1 MIIKGK
7 LVRAMRALIGYNLLA
22 LSRKTTN
29 KVFIKPEGMSLK
41 LTTSLSQRL
50 VLTPQLRQRIEML
63 QMTTLE
69 LSDLI
74 QQQLLE
80 NPVLEEV
87 ATQEEA
93 RELAEKI
100 LDHLASADPGA
111 APDQPQIEAS
121 EPELGSPSSNGSG
134 DSEVLSQTYAES
146 DGDAERGDGEPLASA
161 DLSEDSVGDELV
173 GEEAARDAFEEI
185 DFGREF
191 QDYLDPGYKTQEI
204 EYKEKDAPTFE
215 QFLTRAPSLADHL
228 EWQLHMSPIEGD
240 VCDAAISVIGNLDA
254 DGRLNATN
262 EEIAAMGG
270 WTEEIV
276 EKARQAVMHL
286 DPIGCGARDVRECLL
301 VQLEVRGES
310 DRLAAGLI
318 SDHLSDLQQHKLPH
332 LAKQIGSDVD
342 TLLSE
347 LQFIRTLDPY
357 PGRRYSSEEPILI
370 SPEIYIEKL
379 DEGDEDYVIY
389 FSDDGSPRLRVSQQY
404 QQMLGKSD
412 VSNETK
418 SFIREKMRSA
428 VDLLRNIEHR
438 RQTIYK
444 VVESIVH
451 RQRDFLDK
459 GVQYI
464 KPMMLKDIAEDIGM
478 HLSTVSRVV
487 NRKYAHTPQGVIE
500 LRRFFTEG
508 MMNEDGEEVSTRIIK
523 LKIKK
528 LIEEED
534 SHSPITDDQVV
545 KILIKDGIKLSRRT
559 VAKYRDQMSIP
570 GSRERRAVV

>member
-1 MIIKGK
+1 
-7 LVRAMRALIGYNLLA
+7 
-22 LSRKTTN
+22 
-29 KVFIKPEGMSLK
+29 
-41 LTTSLSQRL
+41 
-50 VLTPQLRQRIEML
+50 
-63 QMTTLE
+63 
-69 LSDLI
+69 
-74 QQQLLE
+74 
-80 NPVLEEV
+80 
-87 ATQEEA
+87 
-93 RELAEKI
+93 
-100 LDHLASADPGA
+100 
-111 APDQPQIEAS
+111 
-121 EPELGSPSSNGSG
+121 
-134 DSEVLSQTYAES
+134 
-146 DGDAERGDGEPLASA
+146 
-161 DLSEDSVGDELV
+161 
-173 GEEAARDAFEEI
+173 
-185 DFGREF
+185 
-191 QDYLDPGYKTQEI
+191 
-204 EYKEKDAPTFE
+204 
-215 QFLTRAPSLADHL
+215 
-228 EWQLHMSPIEGD
+228 MSPIEGQI
-240 VCDAAISVIGNLDA
+240 CEAAISVIGNLDA

-270 WTEEIV
+270 WREDTV
-276 EKARQAVMHL
+276 EQARHAVMHL

-301 VQLEVRGES
+301 VQLEVKGES
-310 DRLAAGLI
+310 DRLAARLI
-318 SDHLSDLQQHKLPH
+318 SDHFADLQQHKLPH
-332 LAKQIGSDVD
+332 LAKQIGNDVD
-342 TLLSE
+342 TLLNE

-357 PGRRYSSEEPILI
+357 PGRRYSAEEPILI

-379 DEGDEDYVIY
+379 DEDDDEYVIY
-389 FSDDGSPRLRVSQQY
+389 FADDGSPRLRVSQQY
-404 QQMLGKSD
+404 QQMLSKSD

-451 RQRDFLDK
+451 RQQEFLDK

-508 MMNEDGEEVSTRIIK
+508 MMNEDGEEISTRIIK

-534 SHSPITDDQVV
+534 SHNPITDDQVV

>member
-1 MIIKGK
+1 
-7 LVRAMRALIGYNLLA
+7 
-22 LSRKTTN
+22 
-29 KVFIKPEGMSLK
+29 MSLK

-69 LSDLI
+69 LGELI

-93 RELAEKI
+93 RELAAKI
-100 LDHLASADPGA
+100 LDHLNSADDGSSFDKPAGTVEADPGA
-111 APDQPQIEAS
+111 VSANGTGELDATVASFADGEFEAHAD
-121 EPELGSPSSNGSG
+121 LLDGGG
-134 DSEVLSQTYAES
+134 AAES
-146 DGDAERGDGEPLASA
+146 GGEAGGDDATGDDAS
-161 DLSEDSVGDELV
+161 
-173 GEEAARDAFEEI
+173 RDAFEEI

-191 QDYLDPGYKTQEI
+191 QDYLDPGYKTQEY
-204 EYKEKDAPTFE
+204 EYKEDAPTFE
-215 QFLTRAPSLADHL
+215 QFLTKAQSLSEHL
-228 EWQLHMSPIEGD
+228 DWQLHMDPIPTEVQEAA
-240 VCDAAISVIGNLDA
+240 VCVIGNLDA
-254 DGRLNATN
+254 DGRLTATN
-262 EEIAAMGG
+262 EEIGRMGP
-270 WTEEIV
+270 WPEEIV
-276 EKARQAVMHL
+276 EQARQAVMRL
-286 DPIGCGARDVRECLL
+286 DPLGCGARDVRECLL
-301 VQLEVRGES
+301 VQLEVAG
-310 DRLAAGLI
+310 DTNRLACRLI
-318 SDHLSDLQQHKLPH
+318 SDHLADLQQHKLPH
-332 LAKQIGSDVD
+332 LSKQIGVDVD
-342 TLLSE
+342 TLMNE

-357 PGRRYSSEEPILI
+357 PGRRYSSEEPVLI
-370 SPEIYIEKL
+370 APEIYIEKL
-379 DEGDEDYVIY
+379 DEDDDEYVIY
-389 FSDDGSPRLRVSQQY
+389 FADDGSPRLRLSPQY
-404 QQMLGKSD
+404 QGMLAQQG

-451 RQRDFLDK
+451 RQQDFLDH
-459 GVQYI
+459 GVQHI

-508 MMNEDGEEVSTRIIK
+508 MMNEDGEEISTRIIK

-528 LIEEED
+528 LIEDED

-545 KILIKDGIKLSRRT
+545 KILAKDGIKLSRRT
-559 VAKYRDQMSIP
+559 VAKYRDQMQIP
-570 GSRERRAVV
+570 GSRERRAVI

>member
-1 MIIKGK
+1 
-7 LVRAMRALIGYNLLA
+7 
-22 LSRKTTN
+22 
-29 KVFIKPEGMSLK
+29 MSLK

-69 LSDLI
+69 LTDLI

-87 ATQEEA
+87 PTQEEVQ
-93 RELAEKI
+93 ELAEKV
-100 LDHLASADPGA
+100 LDHLASSDADSNFEAA
-111 APDQPQIEAS
+111 APEA
-121 EPELGSPSSNGSG
+121 GTPSSNGNTGELEPISAAAGLSDEPGESLSG
-134 DSEVLSQTYAES
+134 
-146 DGDAERGDGEPLASA
+146 
-161 DLSEDSVGDELV
+161 SVEQ
-173 GEEAARDAFEEI
+173 GEEGIAEEGAGDDTSRDAFEEI

-204 EYKEKDAPTFE
+204 EYKEDAPTFE
-215 QFLTRAPSLADHL
+215 QFLTKPQSLAEHL
-228 EWQLHMSPIEGD
+228 EWQLHMSPIDEN
-240 VCDAAISVIGNLDA
+240 VCDAAVAVIGNLNA

-262 EEIAAMGG
+262 EEIAAMGP
-270 WTEEIV
+270 WAEDVV
-276 EKARQAVMHL
+276 EQARQAVMRL
-286 DPIGCGARDVRECLL
+286 DPVGCGARDVKECLL
-301 VQLEVRGES
+301 VQLEVRGEAE
-310 DRLAAGLI
+310 RLATRLI
-318 SDHLSDLQQHKLPH
+318 NDHFAELQQHKLPN
-332 LAKQIGSDVD
+332 LSKQIGVDVE
-342 TLLSE
+342 LLLAE

-379 DEGDEDYVIY
+379 DENDDDYVIY
-389 FSDDGSPRLRVSQQY
+389 FADDGSPRLRVSPQY
-404 QQMLGKSD
+404 QQMLTQG

-444 VVESIVH
+444 VVESIVA
-451 RQRDFLDK
+451 RQRDFLDH
-459 GVQYI
+459 GVQHI

-508 MMNEDGEEVSTRIIK
+508 MLNEDGEEISTRIIK

-534 SHSPITDDQVV
+534 SHNPITDDQVV
-545 KILIKDGIKLSRRT
+545 KILAKDGIKLSRRT
-559 VAKYRDQMSIP
+559 VAKYRDQMQIP

>member
-1 MIIKGK
+1 
-7 LVRAMRALIGYNLLA
+7 
-22 LSRKTTN
+22 
-29 KVFIKPEGMSLK
+29 MSLK

-63 QMTTLE
+63 QMTSLE
-69 LSDLI
+69 LTDLI

-87 ATQEEA
+87 PSQEEVQ
-93 RELAEKI
+93 EIAEKV
-100 LDHLASADPGA
+100 LDHLASSDSNSFEESSP
-111 APDQPQIEAS
+111 
-121 EPELGSPSSNGSG
+121 EPGSPSTNGSG
-134 DSEVLSQTYAES
+134 DAEVVASLSAS
-146 DGDAERGDGEPLASA
+146 DGEGEGGEVIATAEEG
-161 DLSEDSVGDELV
+161 VGDE
-173 GEEAARDAFEEI
+173 GTADEAQRDAFEEI

-191 QDYLDPGYKTQEI
+191 QEYLDPGYKTQEI
-204 EYKEKDAPTFE
+204 EYKEDAPTFE
-215 QFLTRAPSLADHL
+215 QFLTRPPSLAEHL
-228 EWQLHMSPIEGD
+228 EWQLNMSSMDSD
-240 VCDAAISVIGNLDA
+240 VRDAAICVIGNLNA
-254 DGRLNATN
+254 DGRLSATN
-262 EEIAAMGG
+262 EEMAAMEKVS
-270 WTEEIV
+270 EEVV
-276 EKARQAVMHL
+276 ERARQEVMRL
-286 DPIGCGARDVRECLL
+286 DPVGCGARDVKECLL
-301 VQLEVRGES
+301 VQLEVLGES
-310 DRLAAGLI
+310 ERLAARLI
-318 SDHLSDLQQHKLPH
+318 GEHLADLQQHKLPH
-332 LAKQIGSDVD
+332 LSKQIGIDVE
-342 TLLSE
+342 TLLEE

-379 DEGDEDYVIY
+379 DENDEDYVIY
-389 FSDDGSPRLRVSQQY
+389 FADDGSPRLRVSQQY
-404 QQMLGKSD
+404 QSMLSQG

-444 VVESIVH
+444 VVESIVA
-451 RQRDFLDK
+451 RQRDFLDH
-459 GVQYI
+459 GVQHI

-508 MMNEDGEEVSTRIIK
+508 MLNEDGEEISTRIIK

-534 SHSPITDDQVV
+534 SHNPITDDQVV
-545 KILIKDGIKLSRRT
+545 KILAKDGIKLSRRT
-559 VAKYRDQMSIP
+559 VAKYRDQMQIP

>member
-1 MIIKGK
+1 
-7 LVRAMRALIGYNLLA
+7 
-22 LSRKTTN
+22 
-29 KVFIKPEGMSLK
+29 MSLK

-69 LSDLI
+69 LTDLI
-74 QQQLLE
+74 QQQILE

-87 ATQEEA
+87 ATQEEVG
-93 RELAEKI
+93 ELAEKI

-111 APDQPQIEAS
+111 APDQQAAAT
-121 EPELGSPSSNGSG
+121 EPELGSPASNGSG
-134 DSEVLSQTYAES
+134 ELENLSSTNSEAE
-146 DGDAERGDGEPLASA
+146 GEVVDEGHELGAV
-161 DLSEDSVGDELV
+161 DLSEDSVGDEIV

-204 EYKEKDAPTFE
+204 EYKEDAPTFE
-215 QFLTRAPSLADHL
+215 QFLTRPPSLADHL
-228 EWQLHMSPIEGD
+228 EWQLHMSPIEGN

-270 WTEEIV
+270 WTEQTV
-276 EKARQAVMHL
+276 ESARQAVMHL

-301 VQLEVRGES
+301 MQLEVKGES
-310 DRLAAGLI
+310 ERLAARLI
-318 SDHLSDLQQHKLPH
+318 SEHFTDLQQHKLPH

-342 TLLSE
+342 TLLNE

-379 DEGDEDYVIY
+379 DEGDVEYVIY
-389 FSDDGSPRLRVSQQY
+389 FADDGSPRLRVSQQY

-451 RQRDFLDK
+451 RQHEFLDK

-508 MMNEDGEEVSTRIIK
+508 MMNEDGEEISTRIIK

-534 SHSPITDDQVV
+534 SHNPITDDQVV

>member
-1 MIIKGK
+1 
-7 LVRAMRALIGYNLLA
+7 
-22 LSRKTTN
+22 
-29 KVFIKPEGMSLK
+29 MSLK

-69 LSDLI
+69 LGELI

-100 LDHLASADPGA
+100 LDHLASADEGSTFDKPAAEALADAGA
-111 APDQPQIEAS
+111 V
-121 EPELGSPSSNGSG
+121 SSNGTGELDASIASYAEQEFETRG
-134 DSEVLSQTYAES
+134 DSLEGSAAPEVSGEVGADEVA
-146 DGDAERGDGEPLASA
+146 GDDAS
-161 DLSEDSVGDELV
+161 
-173 GEEAARDAFEEI
+173 RDPFEEI

-191 QDYLDPGYKTQEI
+191 QDCLDPGYKTQEY
-204 EYKEKDAPTFE
+204 EYKEDAPTFE
-215 QFLTRAPSLADHL
+215 QFLTKAPSLSEHL
-228 EWQLHMSPIEGD
+228 EWQLHMDPIAD
-240 VCDAAISVIGNLDA
+240 QVQDAAVSVIGNLDA
-254 DGRLNATN
+254 DGRLTATN

-270 WTEEIV
+270 WSEEIV
-276 EKARQAVMHL
+276 EQARQALMRL
-286 DPIGCGARDVRECLL
+286 DPVGCGARDVRECLL
-301 VQLEVRGES
+301 VQLEVRGETE
-310 DRLAAGLI
+310 RLAARLI
-318 SDHLSDLQQHKLPH
+318 SEHLPELQQHKLPH
-332 LAKQIGSDVD
+332 LSKQIGVDVD
-342 TLLSE
+342 TLMAE

-357 PGRRYSSEEPILI
+357 PGRRYSSEEPVLI
-370 SPEIYIEKL
+370 APEIYIEKL
-379 DEGDEDYVIY
+379 DEDDDDYVIY
-389 FSDDGSPRLRVSQQY
+389 FADDGSPRLRLSPQY
-404 QQMLGKSD
+404 QTMLGQQG

-444 VVESIVH
+444 VVESMVH
-451 RQRDFLDK
+451 RQREFLDK

-508 MMNEDGEEVSTRIIK
+508 MMNEDGEEISTRIIK

-534 SHSPITDDQVV
+534 SHNPITDDQVV
-545 KILIKDGIKLSRRT
+545 KILAKDGIKLSRRT
-559 VAKYRDQMSIP
+559 VAKYRDQMQIP

>member
-1 MIIKGK
+1 
-7 LVRAMRALIGYNLLA
+7 
-22 LSRKTTN
+22 
-29 KVFIKPEGMSLK
+29 MSLK

-69 LSDLI
+69 LTDLI

-87 ATQEEA
+87 ASQEEVG
-93 RELAEKI
+93 ELAEKI
-100 LDHLASADPGA
+100 LDHLASSDEGA
-111 APDQPQIEAS
+111 APDPPRLEAS

-134 DSEVLSQTYAES
+134 DSDLLSATPTGGE
-146 DGDAERGDGEPLASA
+146 GDASEIATA
-161 DLSEDSVGDELV
+161 DLSEDSTGDEIV
-173 GEEAARDAFEEI
+173 GEEGARDAFEEI

-204 EYKEKDAPTFE
+204 EYKEDAPTFE

-228 EWQLHMSPIEGD
+228 EWQLHMSPIEAE
-240 VCDAAISVIGNLDA
+240 VCEAAISVIGNLDA

-270 WTEEIV
+270 WTEEVV
-276 EKARQAVMHL
+276 EIARQDVMRL
-286 DPIGCGARDVRECLL
+286 DPVGCGARDVRDCLL
-301 VQLEVRGES
+301 VQIEVRGEN
-310 DRLAAGLI
+310 DRLAVSLI
-318 SDHLSDLQQHKLPH
+318 QSHLADLQQHKLPH

-342 TLLSE
+342 TLLAE
-347 LQFIRTLDPY
+347 LEFIRTLDPY
-357 PGRRYSSEEPILI
+357 PGRRYSSEEPVLI

-379 DEGDEDYVIY
+379 DKDDDDYVIY

-404 QQMLGKSD
+404 QQMLSKPD

-428 VDLLRNIEHR
+428 IDLLRNIEHR

-444 VVESIVH
+444 VVESMVH
-451 RQRDFLDK
+451 RQKDFLDH
-459 GVQYI
+459 GVQHI

-487 NRKYAHTPQGVIE
+487 NRKYAHTPQGVLE

-508 MMNEDGEEVSTRIIK
+508 MMNEDGEEISTRIIK

>member
-1 MIIKGK
+1 
-7 LVRAMRALIGYNLLA
+7 
-22 LSRKTTN
+22 
-29 KVFIKPEGMSLK
+29 MSLK

-63 QMTTLE
+63 QMTSLE
-69 LSDLI
+69 LTDLI

-87 ATQEEA
+87 PSQEEV
-93 RELAEKI
+93 REIAEKV
-100 LDHLASADPGA
+100 LDHLASADPASSFEEPGGEGEPIVISTNGA
-111 APDQPQIEAS
+111 GDPDAVAN
-121 EPELGSPSSNGSG
+121 LGPA
-134 DSEVLSQTYAES
+134 V
-146 DGDAERGDGEPLASA
+146 DGEGGEAITAAEHTEEGVP
-161 DLSEDSVGDELV
+161 DEGGV
-173 GEEAARDAFEEI
+173 DEAQRDAFEEI

-204 EYKEKDAPTFE
+204 EYKEDAPTFE
-215 QFLTRAPSLADHL
+215 QFLTRPPSLAEHL
-228 EWQLHMSPIEGD
+228 EWQVNMSAVEPE
-240 VCDAAISVIGNLDA
+240 VADAAVAVIGNLDA

-262 EEIAAMGG
+262 EEMAAMQKCS
-270 WTEEIV
+270 EETI
-276 EKARQAVMHL
+276 EQARQAVMRL
-286 DPIGCGARDVRECLL
+286 DPVGCGARDVKECLL
-301 VQLEVRGES
+301 VQLDVRGES
-310 DRLAAGLI
+310 ERLASRLI
-318 SDHLSDLQQHKLPH
+318 SDHFADLQQHRLPH
-332 LAKQIGSDVD
+332 LSKQIGIDVE
-342 TLLSE
+342 TLLEE

-379 DEGDEDYVIY
+379 DENDDEYVIY
-389 FSDDGSPRLRVSQQY
+389 FADDGSPRLRVSQQY
-404 QQMLGKSD
+404 QQMLSQG

-444 VVESIVH
+444 VVESIVR
-451 RQRDFLDK
+451 RQKDFLDH
-459 GVQYI
+459 GVQHI

-508 MMNEDGEEVSTRIIK
+508 MLNEDGEEVSTRIIK
-523 LKIKK
+523 LQIKK

-534 SHSPITDDQVV
+534 SHNPITDDQVV
-545 KILIKDGIKLSRRT
+545 KILAKDGIKLSRRT
-559 VAKYRDQMSIP
+559 VAKYRDQMQIP

>member
-1 MIIKGK
+1 
-7 LVRAMRALIGYNLLA
+7 
-22 LSRKTTN
+22 
-29 KVFIKPEGMSLK
+29 MSLK

-63 QMTTLE
+63 QMTSLE
-69 LSDLI
+69 LTDLI

-87 ATQEEA
+87 PSQEEVQ
-93 RELAEKI
+93 ELAEKV
-100 LDHLASADPGA
+100 LDHLASSDSDATFG
-111 APDQPQIEAS
+111 EA
-121 EPELGSPSSNGSG
+121 PELGSAATNG
-134 DSEVLSQTYAES
+134 T
-146 DGDAERGDGEPLASA
+146 GDAEGVASLAPSA
-161 DLSEDSVGDELV
+161 DAEIGDAVTAGEG
-173 GEEAARDAFEEI
+173 GEEGDAGIDEGSRDAFEEI

-204 EYKEKDAPTFE
+204 EYKEDAPTFE
-215 QFLTRAPSLADHL
+215 QFLTRPPSLAEHL
-228 EWQLHMSPIEGD
+228 EWQLNMSSVDPE
-240 VCDAAISVIGNLDA
+240 VHDAAICVIGNLNA

-262 EEIAAMGG
+262 EEMAAMENVS
-270 WTEEIV
+270 EEVI
-276 EKARQAVMHL
+276 EKARQVVMRL
-286 DPIGCGARDVRECLL
+286 DPVGCGARDVKECLL
-301 VQLEVRGES
+301 VQLEVLGET
-310 DRLAAGLI
+310 DRLASKLI
-318 SDHLSDLQQHKLPH
+318 SEHLSDLQQHKLPH
-332 LAKQIGSDVD
+332 LSKQIGVEVEV
-342 TLLSE
+342 LLEE

-379 DEGDEDYVIY
+379 DENDDEYVIY
-389 FSDDGSPRLRVSQQY
+389 FADDGSPRLRVSQQY
-404 QQMLGKSD
+404 QQMLSQG

-444 VVESIVH
+444 VVESIVQ
-451 RQRDFLDK
+451 RQKDFLDH
-459 GVQYI
+459 GVQHI

-508 MMNEDGEEVSTRIIK
+508 MLNEDGEEISTRIIK
-523 LKIKK
+523 LQIKK

-534 SHSPITDDQVV
+534 SHNPITDDQVV
-545 KILIKDGIKLSRRT
+545 KILAKDGIKLSRRT
-559 VAKYRDQMSIP
+559 VAKYRDQMQIP

>member
-1 MIIKGK
+1 
-7 LVRAMRALIGYNLLA
+7 
-22 LSRKTTN
+22 
-29 KVFIKPEGMSLK
+29 MSLK

-63 QMTTLE
+63 QMTSLE
-69 LSDLI
+69 LTDLI

-87 ATQEEA
+87 PSQEEVQ
-93 RELAEKI
+93 ELAEKV
-100 LDHLASADPGA
+100 LDHLASSDADASFGE
-111 APDQPQIEAS
+111 APEAGG
-121 EPELGSPSSNGSG
+121 PATNGSG
-134 DSEVLSQTYAES
+134 DPDVVPSLAAPEGDIAEAVH
-146 DGDAERGDGEPLASA
+146 AEGGEEGDG
-161 DLSEDSVGDELV
+161 VVDES
-173 GEEAARDAFEEI
+173 RDAFEEI

-204 EYKEKDAPTFE
+204 EYKEDAPTFE
-215 QFLTRAPSLADHL
+215 QFLTRPPSLAEHL
-228 EWQLHMSPIEGD
+228 EWQLHMSTIDAELVDPA
-240 VCDAAISVIGNLDA
+240 VCVIGNLNA

-262 EEIAAMGG
+262 EEMAAMENV
-270 WTEEIV
+270 TEEV
-276 EKARQAVMHL
+276 MEKARQAVMRL
-286 DPIGCGARDVRECLL
+286 DPVGCGARDVKECLL
-301 VQLEVRGES
+301 VQLEVLGES
-310 DRLAAGLI
+310 DRLATKLI
-318 SDHLSDLQQHKLPH
+318 SEHFADLQQHKLPH
-332 LAKQIGSDVD
+332 LSKQIGVDVEV
-342 TLLSE
+342 LLEE

-357 PGRRYSSEEPILI
+357 PGRRYSSDEPILI

-379 DEGDEDYVIY
+379 EENDDEYVIY
-389 FSDDGSPRLRVSQQY
+389 FADDGSPRLRVSAQY
-404 QQMLGKSD
+404 QQMLSQG

-444 VVESIVH
+444 VVESIVQ
-451 RQRDFLDK
+451 RQKDFLDH
-459 GVQYI
+459 GVQHI

-508 MMNEDGEEVSTRIIK
+508 MLNEDGEEISTRIIK
-523 LKIKK
+523 LQIKK

-545 KILIKDGIKLSRRT
+545 KILAKDGIKLSRRT
-559 VAKYRDQMSIP
+559 VAKYRDQMQIP

>member
-1 MIIKGK
+1 
-7 LVRAMRALIGYNLLA
+7 
-22 LSRKTTN
+22 
-29 KVFIKPEGMSLK
+29 MSLK

-69 LSDLI
+69 LTDLI

-87 ATQEEA
+87 PSQEEVQ
-93 RELAEKI
+93 ELAEKV
-100 LDHLASADPGA
+100 LDHLASSDAESNFDA
-111 APDQPQIEAS
+111 AVPEA
-121 EPELGSPSSNGSG
+121 GSPASNGSG
-134 DSEVLSQTYAES
+134 DLDAVPTPEGMSDDLGEGFAAEH
-146 DGDAERGDGEPLASA
+146 GEEGP
-161 DLSEDSVGDELV
+161 SEDGV
-173 GEEAARDAFEEI
+173 GEDASRDAFEEI

-204 EYKEKDAPTFE
+204 EYKEDAPTFE
-215 QFLTRAPSLADHL
+215 QFLTRPPSLADHL
-228 EWQLHMSPIEGD
+228 EWQLHMSPID
-240 VCDAAISVIGNLDA
+240 ATVCDAAIAVIGNLNA
-254 DGRLNATN
+254 DGRLNATT
-262 EEIAAMGG
+262 EEIARMGQ
-270 WTEEIV
+270 WSEEIV
-276 EKARQAVMHL
+276 EQARQVLLRL
-286 DPIGCGARDVRECLL
+286 DPVGCGARDVKECLL
-301 VQLEVRGES
+301 VQLEVRGEH
-310 DRLAAGLI
+310 DRLAARLI
-318 SDHLSDLQQHKLPH
+318 SDHLADLQQHKLPN
-332 LAKQIGSDVD
+332 LSKQIGIDVEV
-342 TLLSE
+342 LLAE

-379 DEGDEDYVIY
+379 DETDDDYVIY
-389 FSDDGSPRLRVSQQY
+389 FADDGSPRLRVSQQY
-404 QQMLGKSD
+404 QQMLSQG

-444 VVESIVH
+444 VVESIVA
-451 RQRDFLDK
+451 RQRDFLDH
-459 GVQYI
+459 GVQHI

-508 MMNEDGEEVSTRIIK
+508 MLNEDGEEISTRIIK

-534 SHSPITDDQVV
+534 SHNPITDDQVV
-545 KILIKDGIKLSRRT
+545 KILAKDGIKLSRRT
-559 VAKYRDQMSIP
+559 VAKYRDQMQIP

>member
-1 MIIKGK
+1 
-7 LVRAMRALIGYNLLA
+7 
-22 LSRKTTN
+22 
-29 KVFIKPEGMSLK
+29 
-41 LTTSLSQRL
+41 
-50 VLTPQLRQRIEML
+50 LTPQLRQRIEML

-69 LSDLI
+69 LADLI
-74 QQQLLE
+74 QQQILE

-87 ATQEEA
+87 PSQEEVG
-93 RELAEKI
+93 ELAEKI
-100 LDHLASADPGA
+100 LDHLASSDAGA
-111 APDQPQIEAS
+111 TGDQPSQIEAS
-121 EPELGSPSSNGSG
+121 EPELGTPSSNGSG
-134 DSEVLSQTYAES
+134 EVEAAAARAEADSESGES
-146 DGDAERGDGEPLASA
+146 ETHDSGFEA
-161 DLSEDSVGDELV
+161 SEDSVGDEPV
-173 GEEAARDAFEEI
+173 AEDGARDAFEEI

-204 EYKEKDAPTFE
+204 EYKEDAPTFE
-215 QFLTRAPSLADHL
+215 QFLTKAQSLADHL
-228 EWQLHMSPIEGD
+228 EWQIHMNQVEEET
-240 VCDAAISVIGNLDA
+240 CDAAISVIGNLDA

-270 WTEEIV
+270 WTEARV
-276 EKARQAVMHL
+276 EEARQAVMRL
-286 DPIGCGARDVRECLL
+286 DPVGCGARDVRECLL
-301 VQLEVRGES
+301 VQVEVLGES
-310 DRLAAGLI
+310 DRLAAKLI
-318 SDHLSDLQQHKLPH
+318 GEHLSELQQHKLPH

-342 TLLSE
+342 TLLNE
-347 LQFIRTLDPY
+347 LTFIRTLDPY

-379 DEGDEDYVIY
+379 DEADEEYVIY
-389 FSDDGSPRLRVSQQY
+389 FADDGSPRLRVSQQY
-404 QQMLGKSD
+404 QHMLGQAD

-444 VVESIVH
+444 VVESIVQ
-451 RQRDFLDK
+451 RQKDFLDH
-459 GVQYI
+459 GVEHI

-508 MMNEDGEEVSTRIIK
+508 MMNEDGEEISTRIIK

-534 SHSPITDDQVV
+534 SRNPITDDQVV